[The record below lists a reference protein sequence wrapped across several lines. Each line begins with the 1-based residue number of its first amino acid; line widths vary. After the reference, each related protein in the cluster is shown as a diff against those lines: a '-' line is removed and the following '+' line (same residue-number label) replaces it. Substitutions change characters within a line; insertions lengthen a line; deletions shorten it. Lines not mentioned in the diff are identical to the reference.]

1 MNIPH
6 NNRTFAKIFR
16 TMSISMIAAV
26 GQRLELGYQNQ
37 LLCHL
42 PVDLKHFKE
51 ITSGHTVLMG
61 DRTWES
67 LPKKPLPNRRNIVIT
82 LEDIEFEGVETV
94 HSIAAALDLV
104 ADDEEAFVMGGA
116 TMYRLFLP
124 YADKLYLTRIVSD
137 FTADVWFPK
146 LTRTNGKSWSQCSC
160 RKMKRT
166 FTIYIS
172 KP

>member
-1 MNIPH
+1 
-6 NNRTFAKIFR
+6 
-16 TMSISMIAAV
+16 MSISMIAAV
-26 GQRLELGYQNQ
+26 GQNLELGYQNQ

-42 PVDLKHFKE
+42 PVDLKHFKT

-82 LEDIEFEGVETV
+82 LDDVEFEGAETV
-94 HSIAAALDLV
+94 HSIPDALALV

-137 FTADVWFPK
+137 FVADVWFPEIDETEWQLVDNEFIPK
-146 LTRTNGKSWSQCSC
+146 DEKN
-160 RKMKRT
+160 
-166 FTIYIS
+166 IYDLFFQTLIRQ
-172 KP
+172 K

>member
-1 MNIPH
+1 
-6 NNRTFAKIFR
+6 
-16 TMSISMIAAV
+16 MSISMIAAV
-26 GQRLELGYQNQ
+26 GQRLELGYQNR

-82 LEDIEFEGVETV
+82 LGNMAFEGAETV
-94 HSIAAALDLV
+94 HSIEEAIALV
-104 ADDEEAFVMGGA
+104 HDDEEAFVMGGA

-137 FTADVWFPK
+137 FVADVWFPDINEEEWQLVENLYVPK
-146 LTRTNGKSWSQCSC
+146 DEKNAYDLYFQTLIRQK
-160 RKMKRT
+160 
-166 FTIYIS
+166 
-172 KP
+172 

>member
-1 MNIPH
+1 
-6 NNRTFAKIFR
+6 
-16 TMSISMIAAV
+16 MIAAV

-82 LEDIEFEGVETV
+82 LDDVEFEGAETV
-94 HSIAAALDLV
+94 HSIPDALTLV
-104 ADDEEAFVMGGA
+104 TRRTSNFVMGGA

-137 FTADVWFPK
+137 FVADVWFPEISETEWK
-146 LTRTNGKSWSQCSC
+146 LVDNEFIPKND
-160 RKMKRT
+160 KN
-166 FTIYIS
+166 IYDLYFQTLIRQ
-172 KP
+172 K